1 MARTLAATAQTPF
14 VSQPAR
20 QDVTILAR
28 LGRMIRLARQRQQLA
43 SLDTERLVDLGLTA
57 QQARSEASRPFWD
70 APRAWRG

>member
-1 MARTLAATAQTPF
+1 M
-14 VSQPAR
+14 
-20 QDVTILAR
+20 TILAR